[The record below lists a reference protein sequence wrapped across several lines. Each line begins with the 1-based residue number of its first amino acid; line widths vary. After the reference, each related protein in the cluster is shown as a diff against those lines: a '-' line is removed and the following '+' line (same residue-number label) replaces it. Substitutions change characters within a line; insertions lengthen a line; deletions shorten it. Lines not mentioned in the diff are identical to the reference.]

1 MSLEWERAG
10 WPWEAVSGRAREC
23 ARGWRRLGGQMD
35 LLDLAPKLFLL
46 SPASATGRRALQLA
60 APRAGF
66 AAAGRL
72 RSAEGLPIGEAFC
85 FMSALYFRG
94 KLAYARRFASAWAE
108 PAEVREQ
115 EGCGDGV
122 PGNMT
127 GAEMRLVPGAG
138 SILIIAP
145 GFGLVSPEWP
155 LTAERLRRLARTPV
169 DPARRA
175 YSAPL
180 RRHARE
186 LASRL
191 PAAARIVLL
200 GSIATGKYLD
210 LLLPILGERLLF
222 PRAFAGAGDMR
233 RGAMMLRAAASGEE
247 LEYAAAC
254 RPGAVRVGP
263 S

>member
-1 MSLEWERAG
+1 MDPLDRA
-10 WPWEAVSGRAREC
+10 
-23 ARGWRRLGGQMD
+23 LT
-35 LLDLAPKLFLL
+35 LFLL
-46 SPASATGRRALQLA
+46 SPASAAGTRALQLA
-60 APRAGF
+60 APHASF

-94 KLAYARRFASAWAE
+94 KLAYARRFASAWPE
-108 PAEVREQ
+108 SPDPA
-115 EGCGDGV
+115 GCGSSASRV
-122 PGNMT
+122 
-127 GAEMRLVPGAG
+127 EMRAG
-138 SILIIAP
+138 PKGSSILVIAP

-155 LTAERLRRLARTPV
+155 LTAERLRKLARTPV

-175 YSAPL
+175 YSGPL

-191 PAAARIVLL
+191 PAAARVVLL

-222 PRAFAGAGDMR
+222 PRAFAGTGDMR

-247 LEYAAAC
+247 LEYAGADTAV
-254 RPGAVRVGP
+254 PGAAWATRQRRT
-263 S
+263 

>member
-1 MSLEWERAG
+1 
-10 WPWEAVSGRAREC
+10 
-23 ARGWRRLGGQMD
+23 MD
-35 LLDLAPKLFLL
+35 LLDHAPKVFLL

-60 APRAGF
+60 APRASF

-72 RSAEGLPIGEAFC
+72 RSPEGLPIGEAFC

-94 KLAYARRFASAWAE
+94 KLAYARRFASAWPE
-108 PAEVREQ
+108 PPVLPEQ
-115 EGCGDGV
+115 TGCGDERSGERSRVDLERV
-122 PGNMT
+122 P
-127 GAEMRLVPGAG
+127 EAG

-169 DPARRA
+169 DPARRV

-222 PRAFAGAGDMR
+222 PRAFAGTGDMR

-247 LEYAAAC
+247 LEYAAAD
-254 RPGAVRVGP
+254 RPSPA
-263 S
+263 

>member
-1 MSLEWERAG
+1 
-10 WPWEAVSGRAREC
+10 
-23 ARGWRRLGGQMD
+23 MD
-35 LLDLAPKLFLL
+35 LLDQAPTVFLL
-46 SPASATGRRALQLA
+46 SPAIATGRRALQLA
-60 APRAGF
+60 APRASF

-72 RSAEGLPIGEAFC
+72 RSPEGLPIGEAFC

-94 KLAYARRFASAWAE
+94 KLAYARRFASACAG
-108 PAEVREQ
+108 PPVLPEQ
-115 EGCGDGV
+115 SGWRGERSGERSSVDLQ
-122 PGNMT
+122 
-127 GAEMRLVPGAG
+127 LVPDAG

-169 DPARRA
+169 DPARRV

-222 PRAFAGAGDMR
+222 PRAFAGTGDMR

-247 LEYAAAC
+247 LEYAAAFS
-254 RPGAVRVGP
+254 PGPA
-263 S
+263 

>member
-1 MSLEWERAG
+1 MNL
-10 WPWEAVSGRAREC
+10 V
-23 ARGWRRLGGQMD
+23 D
-35 LLDLAPKLFLL
+35 HAPKMFLL

-60 APRAGF
+60 APRASF

-72 RSAEGLPIGEAFC
+72 RSPEGLPIGEAFC

-94 KLAYARRFASAWAE
+94 KLAYARRFASSWAE
-108 PAEVREQ
+108 PPVLPEQ
-115 EGCGDGV
+115 PGCGGERSGERSRADLQ
-122 PGNMT
+122 
-127 GAEMRLVPGAG
+127 LVPDAG

-169 DPARRA
+169 DPARRV

-222 PRAFAGAGDMR
+222 PHAFAGTGDMR

-247 LEYAAAC
+247 LEYAAA
-254 RPGAVRVGP
+254 GELSRVP
-263 S
+263 

>member
-1 MSLEWERAG
+1 
-10 WPWEAVSGRAREC
+10 
-23 ARGWRRLGGQMD
+23 MD
-35 LLDLAPKLFLL
+35 LLDDAPKLFLL
-46 SPASATGRRALQLA
+46 SPATATGRRALQLA

-108 PAEVREQ
+108 SAELAEQ
-115 EGCGDGV
+115 PGCGG
-122 PGNMT
+122 GAS
-127 GAEMRLVPGAG
+127 GAEMRLAPGAG

-155 LTAERLRRLARTPV
+155 LTSERLRRLARTPV

-247 LEYAAAC
+247 LEYAAAF
-254 RPGAVRVGP
+254 RPGSV
-263 S
+263 

>member
-1 MSLEWERAG
+1 
-10 WPWEAVSGRAREC
+10 
-23 ARGWRRLGGQMD
+23 MD
-35 LLDLAPKLFLL
+35 LLDHAPKVFLL

-60 APRAGF
+60 APRASF

-72 RSAEGLPIGEAFC
+72 RSPEGLPIGEAFC

-94 KLAYARRFASAWAE
+94 KLAYARRFASSWAE
-108 PAEVREQ
+108 PPVLPEHS
-115 EGCGDGV
+115 GCGSERSGEKSRVDLQ
-122 PGNMT
+122 
-127 GAEMRLVPGAG
+127 LVPAAG

-169 DPARRA
+169 DPARRV

-210 LLLPILGERLLF
+210 LLLPILRERLLF
-222 PRAFAGAGDMR
+222 PRAFAGTGDMR

-247 LEYAAAC
+247 LEYAAA
-254 RPGAVRVGP
+254 RAARVSAP

>member
-1 MSLEWERAG
+1 
-10 WPWEAVSGRAREC
+10 
-23 ARGWRRLGGQMD
+23 MD
-35 LLDLAPKLFLL
+35 VLDHAPKVFLL

-60 APRAGF
+60 APRASF

-72 RSAEGLPIGEAFC
+72 RSPEGLPIGEAFC

-94 KLAYARRFASAWAE
+94 KLAYARRFASAWSE
-108 PAEVREQ
+108 PPVLPEQ
-115 EGCGDGV
+115 PGCGGERSGERSRVDLQLDL
-122 PGNMT
+122 
-127 GAEMRLVPGAG
+127 EAG
-138 SILIIAP
+138 FILIIAP

-155 LTAERLRRLARTPV
+155 LTADRLRRLARTPV
-169 DPARRA
+169 DPARRV

-222 PRAFAGAGDMR
+222 PRAFAGTGDMR

-247 LEYAAAC
+247 LEYAAAA
-254 RPGAVRVGP
+254 RPSPA
-263 S
+263 

>member
-1 MSLEWERAG
+1 
-10 WPWEAVSGRAREC
+10 
-23 ARGWRRLGGQMD
+23 MD
-35 LLDLAPKLFLL
+35 VLDYAPKVFLL
-46 SPASATGRRALQLA
+46 SPAIATGRRALQLA

-72 RSAEGLPIGEAFC
+72 RSPEGLPIGEAFC

-94 KLAYARRFASAWAE
+94 KLAYARRFASSGAGLG
-108 PAEVREQ
+108 PSVLPEQ
-115 EGCGDGV
+115 PGCGGQESRVDLQ
-122 PGNMT
+122 
-127 GAEMRLVPGAG
+127 LVPDAG

-145 GFGLVSPEWP
+145 GFGLVTPEWP

-169 DPARRA
+169 DPARRG

-191 PAAARIVLL
+191 PAAARFVLL

-222 PRAFAGAGDMR
+222 PRAFAGTGDMR

-247 LEYAAAC
+247 LEYAAAF
-254 RPGAVRVGP
+254 RPGAGA
-263 S
+263 

>member
-1 MSLEWERAG
+1 
-10 WPWEAVSGRAREC
+10 
-23 ARGWRRLGGQMD
+23 MD
-35 LLDLAPKLFLL
+35 VLDHAPKVFLL
-46 SPASATGRRALQLA
+46 SPAIATGRRALQLA
-60 APRAGF
+60 APRASF

-72 RSAEGLPIGEAFC
+72 RSPEGLPIGEAFC

-94 KLAYARRFASAWAE
+94 KLAYARRFASSWAGPPVLPE
-108 PAEVREQ
+108 CAGQ
-115 EGCGDGV
+115 ESRVELQPV
-122 PGNMT
+122 PD
-127 GAEMRLVPGAG
+127 AG

-145 GFGLVSPEWP
+145 GFGLVTPEWP

-169 DPARRA
+169 DPARRC

-186 LASRL
+186 LVARV
-191 PAAARIVLL
+191 PAGARIVLL

-222 PRAFAGAGDMR
+222 PRAFTGTGDMR

-247 LEYAAAC
+247 LDYAAAA
-254 RPGAVRVGP
+254 RPRVP
-263 S
+263 